1 MKAVVKQVSHN
12 RILALGIVFL
22 IIAFLV
28 ALLSAYLKHYTL
40 GVLAAVLA
48 IFGAALA
55 IRSYLTLIEEL
66 KREKR
71 MKS

>member
-1 MKAVVKQVSHN
+1 LRDVIKQVSRN
-12 RILALGIVFL
+12 RILALGIGFL
-22 IIAFLV
+22 IVAFLV
-28 ALLSAYLKHYTL
+28 ALLSAYWKYHTL

-66 KREKR
+66 KREQR